1 MDKVRKSNLELFR
14 IITMLAIVAHHYVV
28 CSDLWD
34 TINLNGAMSIKNIFL
49 LLFGAWGKTGINC
62 FVLITGY
69 FMCTANI
76 KASKFLKLVME
87 IYFYNIVISFLLL
100 ITGNSILSFRKI
112 YEIFFPF
119 NSIETN
125 FVGCYLIFY
134 LFIPYLN
141 KLIKVM
147 NEKEHRILLI
157 LLLMVYTIFPSILY
171 SSVKFNYTTWFMVVY
186 LLASY
191 IRLYPKTWFQSK
203 KIWGII
209 SFFSILLS
217 VISIIIMFYLDR
229 DRYFY
234 VADCNKI
241 FALTTSVGVFMFF
254 KNLNIKN
261 SVFINTISASTF
273 GVLLIHANS
282 MDMHHW
288 LWDSVLKNAL
298 YYDSKFIYVHAI
310 GSVMIGFAV
319 CSVIDIIRIRFIEKP
334 FLHQLEKY
342 GWYQKILLL
351 DLHKGRKT

>member
-76 KASKFLKLVME
+76 KMSKFLKLVME
-87 IYFYNIVISFLLL
+87 IYFYNIVISFVLL
-100 ITGNSILSFRKI
+100 ITGKSILSFRKI

-119 NSIETN
+119 NSVETN

-147 NEKEHRILLI
+147 NEKEHRILLF

-191 IRLYPKTWFQSK
+191 IRLYPKTWFKSK
-203 KIWGII
+203 KLWGII

-282 MDMHHW
+282 LDMHQW
-288 LWDSVLKNAL
+288 LWNSFFKNST
-298 YYDSKFIYVHAI
+298 YYNTKLIYTHAI
-310 GSVMIGFAV
+310 GSVLLVFVICIM
-319 CSVIDIIRIRFIEKP
+319 IDIVRIRFIEKP
-334 FLHQLEKY
+334 VL
-342 GWYQKILLL
+342 QKITTYKWFTNL
-351 DLHKGRKT
+351 

>member
-76 KASKFLKLVME
+76 KMSKFLKLVME
-87 IYFYNIVISFLLL
+87 IYFYNIVISFVLL
-100 ITGNSILSFRKI
+100 ITGKSILSFRKI

-119 NSIETN
+119 NSVETN

-147 NEKEHRILLI
+147 NEKEHRILLF

-191 IRLYPKTWFQSK
+191 IRLYPKTWFKSK
-203 KIWGII
+203 KLWGII

-282 MDMHHW
+282 LDMHQW
-288 LWDSVLKNAL
+288 LWNSFFKNST
-298 YYDSKFIYVHAI
+298 YYNTKLIYTHAI
-310 GSVMIGFAV
+310 GSVLLVFVICIM
-319 CSVIDIIRIRFIEKP
+319 IDIVRIRFIEKP
-334 FLHQLEKY
+334 VL
-342 GWYQKILLL
+342 QKITTYKWFTNLQNREKKAL
-351 DLHKGRKT
+351 